1 MKFAATL
8 RAALE
13 TPWAIERSK
22 FAEVAAAYAERA
34 SQADAEPRA
43 AIPMSPGDLIRV
55 GAVAVIPIAG
65 PIIHRASW
73 LEDYGWVSTETIGY
87 QLRAAMAEPAVKTI
101 LLDVNSPGGTVA
113 GVPELAAEILAARE
127 EKRIVSIANA
137 FAASAAYWLA
147 SQANEFWVTPSGKVG
162 SIGVFAAHTDLSKA
176 FEQLGVTTTL
186 ISAGKF
192 KTEGHPYG
200 PLSDEARAA
209 YQADVDAYYAMFTR
223 GVARGREV
231 TPAAVRGGFGEG
243 RMVMADRAVE
253 ERMVD
258 RVGTRDELLARVQG
272 KKQGPTIGARSE
284 DDSEDVEALRDLT
297 QALKGLTGGTR

>member
-1 MKFAATL
+1 VKFAATL

-34 SQADAEPRA
+34 SRDDAEPRA
-43 AIPMSPGDLIRV
+43 ASAAAPELLRAGT
-55 GAVAVIPIAG
+55 VAVIPITG

-73 LEDYGWVSTETIGY
+73 IEDYGWVSTETIAY
-87 QLRAAMAEPAVKTI
+87 QLRAAVAEPAIRTI

-113 GVPELAAEILAARE
+113 GVPELAAEIRAARD
-127 EKRIVSIANA
+127 EKRVVSIANA

-147 SQANEFWVTPSGKVG
+147 SQAHEFWVTPSGKVG

-176 FEQLGVTTTL
+176 FEQYGATTTL

-200 PLSDEARAA
+200 PLSEEARAA
-209 YQADVDAYYAMFTR
+209 MQADVDAYYAMFTL

-231 TPAAVRGGFGEG
+231 TPATVRSGFGEG
-243 RMVMADRAVE
+243 RMVMADQAVE
-253 ERMVD
+253 QRMAD

-284 DDSEDVEALRDLT
+284 DDSEDVESVRDLT